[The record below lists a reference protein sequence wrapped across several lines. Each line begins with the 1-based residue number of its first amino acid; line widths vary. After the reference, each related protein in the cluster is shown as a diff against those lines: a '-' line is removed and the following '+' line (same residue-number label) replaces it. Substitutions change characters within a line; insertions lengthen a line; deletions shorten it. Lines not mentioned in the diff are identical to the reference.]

1 MWLLLCSGA
10 GVGEKGRRVRLKWGG
25 GTIPDLMG
33 SRYNCPVSLL
43 LSAQALLSKTEP
55 ILNINL
61 YY

>member
-1 MWLLLCSGA
+1 MATALQWGWGWREGQESQA
-10 GVGEKGRRVRLKWGG
+10 EVGG